1 MTNVKGLTEIGD
13 YHIKIKNFGGLSA
26 EEMTENVMRDILDVR
41 GNPPDIVKQQL
52 VAFQGRLQAVLLAHT
67 IKAMEQERLNIYGAL
82 MRDGQNELANI
93 VKDI

>member
-1 MTNVKGLTEIGD
+1 MEAFGTPDLGSVEVRIKNYSGLSPEELTEE
-13 YHIKIKNFGGLSA
+13 A
-26 EEMTENVMRDILDVR
+26 MAAILDVR

-67 IKAMEQERLNIYGAL
+67 VKAMEQERVNIYGAL
-82 MRDGQNELANI
+82 VREGRSDLAQI